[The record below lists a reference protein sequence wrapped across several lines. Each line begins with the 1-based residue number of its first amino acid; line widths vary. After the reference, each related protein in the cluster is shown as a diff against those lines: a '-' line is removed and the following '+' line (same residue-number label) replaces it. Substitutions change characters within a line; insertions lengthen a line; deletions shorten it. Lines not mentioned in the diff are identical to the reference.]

1 MLALVEAIDEFNDE
15 LRHLYG
21 YVERNNSS
29 ANIFAHH
36 KDTSDV
42 TVFISEAI
50 RARRA
55 ERFRQVQQVYSGFGG
70 VS

>member
-50 RARRA
+50 RA
-55 ERFRQVQQVYSGFGG
+55 
-70 VS
+70 